1 MNKLII
7 AAFVLGGLT
16 IAIDHLVYSL
26 PDWLAVPLFTIAVIL
41 FVTGIYK
48 STKEK
53 TDRQSL

>member
-1 MNKLII
+1 MNRLII

-26 PDWLAVPLFTIAVIL
+26 PDWLAISLFTVAVIL

-53 TDRQSL
+53 ETRRSL